1 MLNVSSQKDGIIER
15 FLMNRCNFVI
25 SGDEQKPVFW
35 RFLCY
40 EIMYLWNLLGSCSS
54 ETLQK
59 IIEDCENEDK
69 QVDPIIGL
77 RKFLTGAAYT
87 LLKDE
92 EKAISSYSE
101 CIELCN
107 DNSADLHLFYI
118 PAYASYELAVILM
131 KSENEDSKNEAQ
143 KLIQN
148 AQSYRNFDFEHRL
161 KLKLVNFKTY

>member
-1 MLNVSSQKDGIIER
+1 MSE
-15 FLMNRCNFVI
+15 
-25 SGDEQKPVFW
+25 DEQKPIFW

-54 ETLQK
+54 ETLEK
-59 IIEDCENEDK
+59 IIYDCETEDE
-69 QVDPIIGL
+69 QIDPINGL
-77 RKFLTGAAYT
+77 RKFLMGAAYN

-92 EKAISSYSE
+92 EKAISSYNE
-101 CIELCN
+101 CIKLCN
-107 DNSADLHLFYI
+107 EKSSDTHLFYI

-148 AQSYRNFDFEHRL
+148 AQFYRNFDFEHRL
-161 KLKLVNFKTY
+161 KLKLVNFITH